1 MNIFKKF
8 QAVLVLGFLSVMVPY
23 TASATSAPWADSVQ
37 VTFKK
42 KQIEAYKK
50 EVLQKLEENKKSI
63 QVMVDMIFSFG
74 ELGFQ
79 EFETSQYITGILKEN
94 GFTVEENMSGIPTA
108 WMASWG
114 NGKPVIA
121 LGSDIDCI
129 PKASQKPGVAYH
141 DPIIEGAP
149 GHGEG
154 HNSGQAVI
162 VAAALAVKEIM
173 ERDNLPGTLM
183 LWPGVAEEQLAT
195 KAFFVRD
202 GYFKDVDACIFTHVG
217 NNLNVS
223 YGQTTSNAL
232 VSLEF
237 SFDGVAAHGAGS
249 PWRGKS
255 ALDAV
260 ELMNIGWNYKRE
272 HLYPTQRS
280 HYVISDGGDQPNVV
294 PSKASVWYYF
304 REWDVKRLREMV
316 DAGIKIAEGAAMMTD
331 TKMSYKYLGSA
342 YSRHFNKPIAETMY
356 ENIQRVG
363 LPEWSEADQNLA
375 KATQKNVGSEPE
387 GLSTELDSISLPA
400 KFSLG
405 GGSDDIADISWAVP
419 TVTLRFPSNM
429 PGLQGHHWSSAIT
442 MATPIAH
449 KGATAGAK
457 VVATTLV
464 DMLTKPEVIE
474 SAWDYF
480 KNVQTKNEK
489 YEPFLNPDDQ
499 PAIHLNKEIMEE
511 YREEMK
517 KFYYD
522 PEKYDTYL
530 EQLGIEYPTLEKK
543 ENVSNEKMDS
553 SSQSN
558 E

>member
-1 MNIFKKF
+1 MKKLKKL
-8 QAVLVLGFLSVMVPY
+8 QAVILLFCLSVAVPL
-23 TASATSAPWADSVQ
+23 AVHAEEISAADSIS
-37 VTFKK
+37 FKK

-50 EVLQKLEENKKSI
+50 EVLEKLEANQKDI

-79 EFETSQYITGILKEN
+79 EFETSKYITGILKEN
-94 GFTVEENMSGIPTA
+94 GFQIEENMSNIPTA

-114 NGKPVIA
+114 SGEPVIA

-162 VAAALAVKEIM
+162 VAAALAVKEVM
-173 ERDNLPGTLM
+173 EREKIPGTLKI
-183 LWPGVAEEQLAT
+183 WPGVAEEQLGT

-202 GYFKDVDACIFTHVG
+202 GYFDDVDACIFTHVG

-223 YGQTTSNAL
+223 YGQSRSNAL

-237 SFDGVAAHGAGS
+237 SFEGVAAHGAGA

-260 ELMNIGWNYKRE
+260 ELMNIGWNFKRE

-294 PSKASVWYYF
+294 PSKASVWYFF
-304 REWDVKRLREMV
+304 REWDVTRLKDMV
-316 DAGIKIAEGAAMMTD
+316 EAGKKIAEGAAMMTD
-331 TKMSYKYLGSA
+331 TEMSYRYLGSA
-342 YSRHFNKPIAETMY
+342 YSRHFNKVIAETMY
-356 ENIQRVG
+356 ENIKTVG
-363 LPEWSEADQNLA
+363 LPEWSEADQSLA
-375 KATQKNVGSEPE
+375 KAAQKNIGSEMV
-387 GLSTELDSISLPA
+387 GLNTELDTITLPA

-405 GGSDDIADISWAVP
+405 GGSDDIADISWTVP

-464 DMLTKPEVIE
+464 DMLTKPEIIE
-474 SAWDYF
+474 GAWGYF
-480 KNVQTKNEK
+480 NDVQTKNEK

-499 PAIHLNKEIMEE
+499 PAVHLNKEKMEE
-511 YREEMK
+511 FRDEMK
-517 KFYYD
+517 KYYYD

-543 ENVSNEKMDS
+543 GSASNDNPDS